1 MDFKKYKMKKT
12 LFILFSLLIAG
23 SIYSQGN
30 NLQFNQVINQDFTTL
45 GNGQNWHNAGTI
57 SVSTNKILKITSFMG
72 YRGND
77 SFDYFKAKIGNM
89 LVYLGTSVEIF
100 KADTPIWLS
109 SGNHIVYLRGYSS
122 SSQDLKFSISGVEFN
137 IVQ

>member
-1 MDFKKYKMKKT
+1 M
-12 LFILFSLLIAG
+12 AG
-23 SIYSQGN
+23 SIYSQRN

-45 GNGQNWHNAGTI
+45 GNGQNWYNAGTI

-72 YRGND
+72 YRDND

-89 LVYLGTSVEIF
+89 LVYLTTAGEVF

-109 SGNHIVYLRGYSS
+109 SGSHIVYLRGYSS

-137 IVQ
+137 LVQ